1 MDFLNKVFDFWKVF
15 VLVFFSLYMGIS
27 NLVIFFPGGYFFT
40 PCNIDASFTVWYFQP
55 TFFSSS
61 KICRYSDLTEFRKS
75 RSLNSPVGALSDVQ
89 LFAFFHFN
97 DFLNIVSNHFQCKME
112 NCRLEIEIPFKNVGV
127 FFVLMSKF
135 T

>member
-1 MDFLNKVFDFWKVF
+1 M
-15 VLVFFSLYMGIS
+15 
-27 NLVIFFPGGYFFT
+27 
-40 PCNIDASFTVWYFQP
+40 
-55 TFFSSS
+55 
-61 KICRYSDLTEFRKS
+61 TEFRKS

-127 FFVLMSKF
+127 FFRTHEQIHLKQLTESFIALSFRFSSLNRIDIHEVQVKVIEII
-135 T
+135 